1 MPNVLQLSPRRP
13 LVPRNLQPRNL
24 LPRRRRRWRRHDD
37 DDNNN
42 DDDDDDDDDDLSFY
56 NIDQIVHL
64 TSGINEI
71 LFSKLLRLKVSI
83 QLVICLDICPH
94 HLVSFNCFLF
104 LFLFFSLIYK
114 LTAIFS
120 PCIYVLPPHW
130 IVNNNKEKKT
140 KKTKKTEKQYLK
152 HNQ

>member
-13 LVPRNLQPRNL
+13 LVPRNLQPRHL

-94 HLVSFNCFLF
+94 HLVSLNCFLF

-114 LTAIFS
+114 LTAISS
-120 PCIYVLPPHW
+120 PCIYVLPHTELW
-130 IVNNNKEKKT
+130 TLIKKRKQRKQRKQKNNT
-140 KKTKKTEKQYLK
+140 
-152 HNQ
+152 